1 MNKTLSKLKA
11 VMIKEFE
18 KARAYLLEKNAK
30 LSMIA
35 KTQERMAIYLIQ
47 KLQRQAKANEKAE
60 KKKTQ
65 E

>member
-35 KTQERMAIYLIQ
+35 KTQERMAIYLI
-47 KLQRQAKANEKAE
+47 
-60 KKKTQ
+60 
-65 E
+65 